1 MVYEWKTAS
10 YIKADANVAGK
21 QCEQLEKT
29 VGLTAKNLLDANRGE
44 NAPLHN
50 EFEWRDSIAAEKY
63 RENQAR
69 HIIACLCV
77 RAETTTGEQS
87 ELVRAF
93 LKTEPESEYQ
103 SLNVILQSADSHSAM
118 LATALKELKAFQ
130 NKYKM
135 LSELKPLFDV
145 MEGIEEIRDESTNT
159 D

>member
-21 QCEQLEKT
+21 QCEELEKT
-29 VGLTAKNLLDANRGE
+29 VGLTAKNLLDANRDE

-50 EFEWRDSIAAEKY
+50 EFEWRDDIAAERY

-87 ELVRAF
+87 EPVRAF
-93 LKTEPESEYQ
+93 LKTAPEFEYQ
-103 SLNVILQSADSHSAM
+103 SLNVILQSADSHVAM
-118 LATALKELKAFQ
+118 LSMALRELEAFRK
-130 NKYKM
+130 KYKM
-135 LSELKPLFDV
+135 LSELKPLFGMIED
-145 MEGIEEIRDESTNT
+145 MEIKQ
-159 D
+159 

>member
-21 QCEQLEKT
+21 QCEELERT
-29 VGLTAKNLLDANRGE
+29 VGLTAKNLLDANRDE

-50 EFEWRDSIAAEKY
+50 EFEWRDDIAAEKY

-87 ELVRAF
+87 EPVRAF
-93 LKTEPESEYQ
+93 LKIEPESEYQ

-130 NKYKM
+130 KKYKT
-135 LSELKPLFDV
+135 LAELKPLFDV
-145 MEGIEEIRDESTNT
+145 LEDIA
-159 D
+159 

>member
-21 QCEQLEKT
+21 QCEELEKT
-29 VGLTAKNLLDANRGE
+29 VGLTAKNLLDANRDE

-50 EFEWRDSIAAEKY
+50 EFEWRDDIAAEKY

-87 ELVRAF
+87 EPVRAF
-93 LKTEPESEYQ
+93 LKTTPESEYQ
-103 SLNVILQSADSHSAM
+103 SLNVILQSADSHVAM
-118 LATALKELKAFQ
+118 LSMALRELEVFRK
-130 NKYKM
+130 KYKM

-145 MEGIEEIRDESTNT
+145 LEEIE
-159 D
+159 

>member
-21 QCEQLEKT
+21 QCEKLEKT
-29 VGLTAKNLLDANRGE
+29 VGLTAKNLLDANRDE

-50 EFEWRDSIAAEKY
+50 EFEWNDGIAAEKY

-87 ELVRAF
+87 EPVRAF
-93 LKTEPESEYQ
+93 LKITPESEYQ
-103 SLNVILQSADSHSAM
+103 SLNVIIQSADSHSAL
-118 LATALKELKAFQ
+118 LATARRELKAFQ

-145 MEGIEEIRDESTNT
+145 MEDIA
-159 D
+159 

>member
-21 QCEQLEKT
+21 QCEELEKT
-29 VGLTAKNLLDANRGE
+29 VGLTAKNLLDANRDE

-50 EFEWRDSIAAEKY
+50 EFEWRDDIAAEKY

-77 RAETTTGEQS
+77 RAETTIGEQS
-87 ELVRAF
+87 EPVRAF
-93 LKTEPESEYQ
+93 LKTAPESEYQ

>member
-10 YIKADANVAGK
+10 YIKVDANVAGK
-21 QCEQLEKT
+21 QCEELEKT
-29 VGLTAKNLLDANRGE
+29 VGLTPKNLLDANRAE
-44 NAPLHN
+44 NAPLHS
-50 EFEWRDSIAAEKY
+50 EFEWNDGIAAEKY

-87 ELVRAF
+87 EPVRAF
-93 LKTEPESEYQ
+93 LKTAPESEYQ

-118 LATALKELKAFQ
+118 LATALRELKALQ

>member
-10 YIKADANVAGK
+10 YIKADANVAGR
-21 QCEQLEKT
+21 QCEELEKT
-29 VGLTAKNLLDANRGE
+29 GGLTPKRLLDANRDE

-50 EFEWRDSIAAEKY
+50 EFEWRDDIAAEKY
-63 RENQAR
+63 REKQAR

-77 RAETTTGEQS
+77 RTETTNGKQS
-87 ELVRAF
+87 EPVRAF
-93 LKTEPESEYQ
+93 LKITPESEYQ

-118 LATALKELKAFQ
+118 LAAARRELKAFQ

-145 MEGIEEIRDESTNT
+145 MKDIA
-159 D
+159 

>member
-10 YIKADANVAGK
+10 YIKADANIAGK
-21 QCEQLEKT
+21 QCEELEKT
-29 VGLTAKNLLDANRGE
+29 VGLTPKNLLDANRAE
-44 NAPLHN
+44 NAPLHS
-50 EFEWRDSIAAEKY
+50 EFEWNDGIAAEKY

-87 ELVRAF
+87 EPVRAF
-93 LKTEPESEYQ
+93 LKTEPESEDQ

-118 LATALKELKAFQ
+118 LAMALKELKAFQ

>member
-21 QCEQLEKT
+21 QCEELERT
-29 VGLTAKNLLDANRGE
+29 VGLTAKNLLDANRDE

-50 EFEWRDSIAAEKY
+50 EFEWRDDIAAERY

-87 ELVRAF
+87 EPVRAF
-93 LKTEPESEYQ
+93 LKTAPESEYQ

-118 LATALKELKAFQ
+118 LAMALKELKAFQ
-130 NKYKM
+130 RKYKA
-135 LSELKPLFDV
+135 LAELKPLFDAL
-145 MEGIEEIRDESTNT
+145 EDIT
-159 D
+159 

>member
-21 QCEQLEKT
+21 QCEELERT
-29 VGLTAKNLLDANRGE
+29 VGLTAKNLLDANRDE

-50 EFEWRDSIAAEKY
+50 EFEWNDGIAAEKY

-87 ELVRAF
+87 EPVRAF
-93 LKTEPESEYQ
+93 LKTAPESEYQ

-118 LATALKELKAFQ
+118 LAMALKELKAFQ
-130 NKYKM
+130 RKYKA
-135 LSELKPLFDV
+135 LAELKPLFDAL
-145 MEGIEEIRDESTNT
+145 EDIT
-159 D
+159 

>member
-10 YIKADANVAGK
+10 YIKVDANVAGK
-21 QCEQLEKT
+21 QCEELEKT
-29 VGLTAKNLLDANRGE
+29 VGLTAKNLLDANRDE

-50 EFEWRDSIAAEKY
+50 EFEWQDDIAAERY

-87 ELVRAF
+87 EPVRAF

-145 MEGIEEIRDESTNT
+145 MEDIA
-159 D
+159 

>member
-21 QCEQLEKT
+21 QCEELERT
-29 VGLTAKNLLDANRGE
+29 VGLTAKNLLDANRDE

-50 EFEWRDSIAAEKY
+50 EFEWRDDIAAEKY

-77 RAETTTGEQS
+77 RAETTSGEQS
-87 ELVRAF
+87 EPVRAF
-93 LKTEPESEYQ
+93 LKTAPEPEYQ
-103 SLNVILQSADSHSAM
+103 SLNVILQSADSHVAM
-118 LATALKELKAFQ
+118 LSMALRELEAFRK
-130 NKYKM
+130 KYKM
-135 LSELKPLFDV
+135 LSELKPLFDA

>member
-21 QCEQLEKT
+21 QCEELEKT
-29 VGLTAKNLLDANRGE
+29 VGLTPKNLLNANRDE

-50 EFEWRDSIAAEKY
+50 EFEWRDDIAAERY

-69 HIIACLCV
+69 HIIACLCI
-77 RAETTTGEQS
+77 RAETTSGGQS
-87 ELVRAF
+87 EPVRAF
-93 LKTEPESEYQ
+93 LKTEPEPEYQ

-145 MEGIEEIRDESTNT
+145 MEGIEEVRDESKNT

>member
-29 VGLTAKNLLDANRGE
+29 VGLTAKNLLDANRDE

-77 RAETTTGEQS
+77 RTETTSGEQS
-87 ELVRAF
+87 EPVRAF
-93 LKTEPESEYQ
+93 LQITSDCEYQ

-118 LATALKELKAFQ
+118 LAMALKELKAFQ
-130 NKYKM
+130 RKYKV
-135 LSELKPLFDV
+135 LAELKPLFDV
-145 MEGIEEIRDESTNT
+145 MEDMEIKS
-159 D
+159 

>member
-21 QCEQLEKT
+21 QCEELEKAG
-29 VGLTAKNLLDANRGE
+29 GLTPKRLLDANRDE
-44 NAPLHN
+44 SAPLHN

-87 ELVRAF
+87 EPVRAF
-93 LKTEPESEYQ
+93 LKTAPESEYQ
-103 SLNVILQSADSHSAM
+103 SLNVILQSADSHVAM
-118 LATALKELKAFQ
+118 LSMALRELEAFRK
-130 NKYKM
+130 KYKM

-145 MEGIEEIRDESTNT
+145 MEDVGIKS
-159 D
+159 

>member
-21 QCEQLEKT
+21 QCEELEKT
-29 VGLTAKNLLDANRGE
+29 VGLTAKNLLDANRDE

-50 EFEWRDSIAAEKY
+50 EFEWRDDIAAERY

-87 ELVRAF
+87 EPVRAF
-93 LKTEPESEYQ
+93 LKTAPESEYQ
-103 SLNVILQSADSHSAM
+103 SLNVILQSSDSHSAM
-118 LATALKELKAFQ
+118 LAMALKELKAFQ

-135 LSELKPLFDV
+135 LSELKPLFGMIED
-145 MEGIEEIRDESTNT
+145 MEIKQ
-159 D
+159 

>member
-21 QCEQLEKT
+21 QCEVLEKT
-29 VGLTAKNLLDANRGE
+29 VGLTPKNLLDANRDE

-50 EFEWRDSIAAEKY
+50 EFEWRDDIAAEKY

-77 RAETTTGEQS
+77 RAETTSGEQS
-87 ELVRAF
+87 EPIRAF
-93 LKTEPESEYQ
+93 LKTAPESEYQ

-118 LATALKELKAFQ
+118 LAMALKELKAFQ
-130 NKYKM
+130 KKYKT
-135 LSELKPLFDV
+135 LAELKPLFDV
-145 MEGIEEIRDESTNT
+145 LEDIA
-159 D
+159 

>member
-21 QCEQLEKT
+21 QCEELEKT
-29 VGLTAKNLLDANRGE
+29 VGLTAKNLLDANRDE

-63 RENQAR
+63 RENQAQ

-77 RAETTTGEQS
+77 RAETATGEQS
-87 ELVRAF
+87 EPVRAF
-93 LKTEPESEYQ
+93 LKTAPESEYQ

-118 LATALKELKAFQ
+118 LAMAFKELKAFQ
-130 NKYKM
+130 RKYKA
-135 LSELKPLFDV
+135 LAELKLLFDV
-145 MEGIEEIRDESTNT
+145 LENIAQSSEKDVKSK
-159 D
+159 

>member
-21 QCEQLEKT
+21 QCEELEKT
-29 VGLTAKNLLDANRGE
+29 VGLTAKNLLDANRDE

-87 ELVRAF
+87 EPVRAF
-93 LKTEPESEYQ
+93 LTTTLEPEYK
-103 SLNVILQSADSHSAM
+103 SLNVILRSANSHYAM
-118 LATALKELKAFQ
+118 LAMALRELKAFQ

-145 MEGIEEIRDESTNT
+145 MEGIA
-159 D
+159 

>member
-21 QCEQLEKT
+21 QCEELEKT
-29 VGLTAKNLLDANRGE
+29 VGLTPKNLLNANRDE
-44 NAPLHN
+44 SAPLHN
-50 EFEWRDSIAAEKY
+50 EFEWNDGIAAEKY

-77 RAETTTGEQS
+77 RAETTNGEQS
-87 ELVRAF
+87 EPVRAF
-93 LKTEPESEYQ
+93 LKTVPESEYQ

-130 NKYKM
+130 RKYNV
-135 LSELKPLFDV
+135 LAELKPLFDV
-145 MEGIEEIRDESTNT
+145 LEDIT
-159 D
+159 

>member
-21 QCEQLEKT
+21 QCEELEKT
-29 VGLTAKNLLDANRGE
+29 VGLTAKNLLDANRDE

-50 EFEWRDSIAAEKY
+50 EFEWRDDIAAERY

-87 ELVRAF
+87 EPVRAF

-135 LSELKPLFDV
+135 LSELKPLFGMIED
-145 MEGIEEIRDESTNT
+145 MEIKQ
-159 D
+159 